1 MFEMLEKW
9 DLIKEAVR
17 KEYELSDVSFNTW
30 VKPLKLLSVEG
41 NVVNIT
47 ISSDNQNFL
56 KYINKNYKDYFKV
69 TISEMFDNEF
79 DIVFCLENENEDKNS
94 LENVS
99 SNNVV
104 YNINSENA
112 NLIPK
117 YKFDNFVV
125 GANNKMA
132 HAAAV
137 AVAETPGSVYNPLY
151 IYGGSGLG
159 KTHLMHAIGHYILEQ
174 NPNTKVLYVSSE
186 TFTNE
191 VIDSIRNGDAA
202 AINKVR
208 DKYRSVDV
216 LMVDDVQFIIG
227 KPSTQEE
234 FFHTFNALY
243 SANKQIIISSD
254 KPPKNLENL
263 DERFSSRFEW
273 GLITDIQPPDYE
285 TRMAILM
292 KLAENFDYKVDETII
307 KYIANNIT
315 SNIRQLEGAF
325 KKIISYYK
333 LSKVDLT
340 IEAAEEALRDVIY
353 PDKPVVITPSYII
366 DIVAEHFSI
375 KREDIISKKKSSDI
389 AYPRQIAMYL
399 CCSLTDYS
407 LSEIGKALGGKDHST
422 ILYGRDKIAED
433 IKKDSSFAANIETIK
448 KKIST
453 N

>member
-94 LENVS
+94 LENFS

>member
-254 KPPKNLENL
+254 MSANV
-263 DERFSSRFEW
+263 
-273 GLITDIQPPDYE
+273 TD
-285 TRMAILM
+285 
-292 KLAENFDYKVDETII
+292 
-307 KYIANNIT
+307 
-315 SNIRQLEGAF
+315 
-325 KKIISYYK
+325 KIS
-333 LSKVDLT
+333 
-340 IEAAEEALRDVIY
+340 
-353 PDKPVVITPSYII
+353 
-366 DIVAEHFSI
+366 
-375 KREDIISKKKSSDI
+375 
-389 AYPRQIAMYL
+389 
-399 CCSLTDYS
+399 
-407 LSEIGKALGGKDHST
+407 GGKS
-422 ILYGRDKIAED
+422 L
-433 IKKDSSFAANIETIK
+433 
-448 KKIST
+448 
-453 N
+453 